1 MPNYKVQM
9 NVRVSKELKE
19 FAVNEA
25 KSQFHS
31 LSQYIE
37 KLLFKEQEI
46 NEIEARRKSN
56 ASIRINE

>member
-1 MPNYKVQM
+1 MPNCKVQM

-46 NEIEARRKSN
+46 NEIESKRK
-56 ASIRINE
+56 E

>member
-25 KSQFHS
+25 KIQFHS

-37 KLLFKEQEI
+37 KLRESAVLSH
-46 NEIEARRKSN
+46 RRGE
-56 ASIRINE
+56 RR

>member
-19 FAVNEA
+19 FAVDEA
-25 KSQFHS
+25 KSLFHS